1 MASPRHLRL
10 IALLLVPLFAAT
22 PRLPEAAPAAAKGT
36 APTAAPTKKKGKLAK
51 RDESRLEAV
60 LEVTQGGQP
69 MGTLVLKLAWDAA
82 PNHVRRFVELAD
94 AGFYD
99 GTKFHRVLPGVLVQ
113 GGDPLTRE
121 PDRTKWGQGFA
132 KDRSGRPVFL
142 KAELSNRSHRKGTLS
157 MARATNLD
165 SASSQFFICL
175 EDQTRLDHQ
184 YTVFGELVMG
194 MDLLEKIGSVPRDG
208 RDIPITDLVIRKLVI
223 RESPLAPPATAV
235 TATAVAAPARRPAK

>member
-1 MASPRHLRL
+1 MAPPRHPRL
-10 IALLLVPLFAAT
+10 IALVLVPLFAGA
-22 PRLPEAAPAAAKGT
+22 PLLPEAAPAAPKGT
-36 APTAAPTKKKGKLAK
+36 ASAAAPTKKKGKPAK

-121 PDRTKWGQGFA
+121 PDRTRWGQGFA
-132 KDRSGRPVFL
+132 KDKSGRPVFL
-142 KAELSNRSHRKGTLS
+142 KAELSSRPHRKGTLS

-165 SASSQFFICL
+165 SASSQFFLCL
-175 EDQTRLDHQ
+175 EDQARLDHQ
-184 YTVFGELVMG
+184 YTVFGEVVMG
-194 MDLLEKIGSVPRDG
+194 MDVLEKIGAVPRDG
-208 RDIPITDLVIRKLVI
+208 RDIPITDVVIRKMVI
-223 RESPLAPPATAV
+223 RESPLPPPPAASAAPPSS
-235 TATAVAAPARRPAK
+235 APARPAK